1 MHPVMHEVIKL
12 CKSMETQAALF
23 ISEMVSHCALILCSI
38 NVARKAFLESTL
50 CLCNLICNPL
60 IPTDST
66 SLAPGQV
73 VRRAEATVTPIFLVF
88 PTHHCGDSN
97 HHDNTKTYYHA
108 GPSAGW
114 AQCEQPEKKRHQD
127 NCFKRNTVQINSA
140 IIRESELN

>member
-73 VRRAEATVTPIFLVF
+73 GRRAEATVTHPYFSSSQ
-88 PTHHCGDSN
+88 PTTVVTAITMTIPKHTTTLGRVQDELSV
-97 HHDNTKTYYHA
+97 
-108 GPSAGW
+108 SSL
-114 AQCEQPEKKRHQD
+114 KKRDTRTTALKGTQS
-127 NCFKRNTVQINSA
+127 KSIVPLSG
-140 IIRESELN
+140 SLS